1 MNRRSMNGFIIVILT
16 LGGIGLLATLVRNPM
31 WLLQQIA
38 FYAVIAGII
47 FLIYRYAFQKR
58 IGRGNSAYEKAVKQS
73 KRRFDDRDS
82 KVKSISQARK
92 NLKKGSALKKKKQ
105 THLTVI
111 EGKKGKKK
119 NRAFF

>member
-1 MNRRSMNGFIIVILT
+1 MNRRSMNIFIIVVLA
-16 LGGIGLLATLVRNPM
+16 LGAIGLLTTLVKNPM

-38 FYAVIAGII
+38 FYTVIAGAI
-47 FLIYRYAFQKR
+47 FLLYRYTMQRR
-58 IGRGNSAYEKAVKQS
+58 IGQNHSAYAKAAKQS
-73 KRRFDDRDS
+73 KRRLDDRDS

-92 NLKKGSALKKKKQ
+92 NQKKASALKKTRQ